1 MENFEEKVLKEIERR
16 NLKPRPFLYFLG
28 KRSVFWSL
36 AAVSVILG
44 SIAAATS
51 LFLAFD
57 QYYNSGRELDEIPFD
72 NVATFAP
79 FIWLGLFVILGLSAQ
94 RCFAATRGGYRYR
107 PSRVIALV
115 FVLTS
120 GFGALLY
127 SLDTGGA
134 AHRFLSTH
142 FRAYAQYTT
151 IPYDHWSRP
160 NEGYLGG
167 EALRAT
173 ATEIVIKDFN
183 GVEWT
188 VDISSAQSML
198 DKPAN
203 EEGDIAVRGHV
214 TGDHQFKATVV
225 APFD

>member
-1 MENFEEKVLKEIERR
+1 MENFEDKVLKEIERR

-36 AAVSVILG
+36 AVVSIILG

-51 LFLAFD
+51 LFLALD

-72 NVATFAP
+72 NVAAFAP
-79 FIWLGLFVILGLSAQ
+79 FIWFGLFAILGISAQ
-94 RCFAATRGGYRYR
+94 RSFAATRDGYRYR

-120 GFGALLY
+120 AFGALLY
-127 SLDTGGA
+127 SLDAGGA
-134 AHRFLSTH
+134 AHKFLISR
-142 FRAYAQYTT
+142 FRAYAEYTT
-151 IPYDHWSRP
+151 IPYDLWSRP
-160 NEGYLGG
+160 SEGYLGG
-167 EALRAT
+167 EALRET
-173 ATEIVIKDFN
+173 ATEIVVKDFH
-183 GVEWT
+183 GVEWI
-188 VDISSAQSML
+188 VDISAAQSML
-198 DKPAN
+198 DKPAR

-214 TGDHQFKATVV
+214 SGEHRFKATVV